1 MTTYDEVW
9 RLFLSVAKMPQHDLP
24 NTDRQIYDLIEH
36 ATLLYNNEIGTNI
49 TTNEVTETFDKIL
62 SGDEKLI
69 IAHYIRLM
77 VLQNQLTFFQTT
89 YQPFAKDITMSN
101 FNTQLR
107 TLQNAVRDEEQK
119 ILDLLAN
126 SEDDFL

>member
-9 RLFLSVAKMPQHDLP
+9 RLFLSVAKMPQYDLP
-24 NTDRQIYDLIEH
+24 NTDRQIYDLVEH
-36 ATLLYNNEIGTNI
+36 ATLLYNNQIGTNI
-49 TTNEVTETFDKIL
+49 IANEATESFDKDL
-62 SGDEKLI
+62 SGNEKLI

-107 TLQNAVRDEEQK
+107 TLQKSVESEEET